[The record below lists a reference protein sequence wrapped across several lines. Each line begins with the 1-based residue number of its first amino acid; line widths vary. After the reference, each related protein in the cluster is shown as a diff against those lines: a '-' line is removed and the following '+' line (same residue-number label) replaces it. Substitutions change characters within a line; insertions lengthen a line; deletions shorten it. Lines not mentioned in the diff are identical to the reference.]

1 MMHDEMMDA
10 LNGIGERG
18 VVELVRDGGEVL
30 TVVNTPEGEGHTII
44 TTMGIRMLYS
54 VMTWYECED
63 DETRIEGLSEDGE
76 RVTIA
81 PAEWSLAEASA

>member
-1 MMHDEMMDA
+1 MRHDEMMAA

-18 VVELVRDGGEVL
+18 AVELVRDGGEVL
-30 TVVNTPEGEGHTII
+30 TVVNTPLHDGSTII
-44 TTMGIRMLYS
+44 TTMGVLLHYS
-54 VMTWYECED
+54 RMTWYECDD